1 MKPIITQLTLNVNE
15 DEKTA
20 RQSNRQ
26 AGEVDKGMKLILA
39 KIAEGDSEIIPDHD
53 SGLQLDGQTIIH

>member
-1 MKPIITQLTLNVNE
+1 
-15 DEKTA
+15 
-20 RQSNRQ
+20 
-26 AGEVDKGMKLILA
+26 MKLILA